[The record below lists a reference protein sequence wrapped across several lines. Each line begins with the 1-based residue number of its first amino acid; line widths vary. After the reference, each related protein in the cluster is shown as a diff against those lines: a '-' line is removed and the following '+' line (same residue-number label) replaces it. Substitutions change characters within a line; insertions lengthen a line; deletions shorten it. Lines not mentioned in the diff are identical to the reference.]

1 MLLSHCLLTGEER
14 EKEGGGRRE
23 GGGGGKERWKE
34 GEVKGRRE
42 EERLLCMIF
51 I

>member
-1 MLLSHCLLTGEER
+1 MLLSHCLLTRER
-14 EKEGGGRRE
+14 GGRRGGGRRE